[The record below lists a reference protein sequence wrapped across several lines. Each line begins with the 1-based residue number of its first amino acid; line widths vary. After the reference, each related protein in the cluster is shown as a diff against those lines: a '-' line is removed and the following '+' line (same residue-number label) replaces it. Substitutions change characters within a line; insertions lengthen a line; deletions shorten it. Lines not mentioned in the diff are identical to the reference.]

1 MLNSVDILVDHRYR
15 HSGAV
20 LEGAS
25 LVMLCCNRKS
35 EIPCVSRAARTR
47 ADPGGLPLFLGLSSA
62 AADEALDLALGAL
75 DVGLG
80 AGWLLFTGVE
90 LLASR
95 ESCPEPAVVLE

>member
-1 MLNSVDILVDHRYR
+1 MLNSVDIPVDHCYR

-25 LVMLCCNRKS
+25 LVMLCYNRKS

-47 ADPGGLPLFLGLSSA
+47 ADLGGLPLFLGLSLA
-62 AADEALDLALGAL
+62 TADEALDLALGAL

-80 AGWLLFTGVE
+80 AG
-90 LLASR
+90 
-95 ESCPEPAVVLE
+95 